1 MFKIIMSEI
10 LISINIFFKQEDI
23 FRAKILCL
31 TKKHDYF
38 IQYMIVINV
47 YVETK

>member
-31 TKKHDYF
+31 TKKTRLFYSIHDRNKC
-38 IQYMIVINV
+38 IC
-47 YVETK
+47 